1 MTTQIIVADDHPL
14 FRSAISHL
22 LSRLIKNTQISEV
35 DSFSSLLSI
44 LTVSD
49 TLPSL
54 VLLDL
59 KLPDTQGLD
68 GLLELKK
75 QYPALPIV
83 VVSAYDD
90 IQVIKNT
97 QQYGASGFISKSQ
110 EMEYMAEAISSILEG
125 NLWFPE
131 SIISETEEN
140 QSTIAF
146 DELTPAQLKVFYLL
160 KEGKPSKL
168 MADMIGVT
176 EATIKAHLTV
186 IFRKLG
192 VTNRTQAVVLAKRL
206 DVPDVSFDS

>member
-110 EMEYMAEAISSILEG
+110 EMEYMAKAISSILEG